1 MDPEVRLDRQ
11 TLDAVVDL
19 SGADAVIDLRERQLE
34 AVPETLLPVVPR
46 RWQAACKRALDI
58 AGSGLGL
65 LLLAPL
71 LVTAAIAVKVTSP
84 GPVFYLS
91 ERVGRGGRPFRMIK
105 FRSMI
110 HGAHGARDHHGHLNI
125 HDTGPVFKIREDPR
139 VTAVGRVLRRWSIDE
154 LPQLMNVLRGHM
166 SLVGPRPPLPEEFLH
181 YGAREQRRLEVKPGI
196 TCIWQVS
203 GRSDIDFQTWVDMD
217 IAYIETWTLRLDAR
231 LLMRTVA
238 AVLSGRG
245 AY

>member
-19 SGADAVIDLRERQLE
+19 SGADAVIDLRDRQLE
-34 AVPETLLPVVPR
+34 AVPAIGPVLPR
-46 RWQAACKRALDI
+46 RWQSACKRAIDI

-71 LVTAAIAVKVTSP
+71 LLTAAIAVKVTSP

-110 HGAHGARDHHGHLNI
+110 HGAHGDRDHHGHLNI
-125 HDTGPVFKIREDPR
+125 HDSGPVFKIRDDPR

-217 IAYIETWTLRLDAR
+217 IAYIETWSLRLDAR